1 MRYQFIPVRKS
12 DIVAA
17 IAADTTP
24 AGAPADD
31 ELAQF
36 CRLLALTIHY
46 EAFDELEALKNAYF
60 HFNPRVADNA
70 QRSEAAYAALSTALG
85 AVLQRANFVEVS
97 GEEIERA
104 KRLRGEL
111 PVELRSPTDEYR
123 EVRIFRRGSHNER
136 FTNSSW
142 LGLRS
147 RTVET
152 EVYDDVV
159 LLATTKRIPPPKSPG
174 PRRRRRPDG
183 AVLLKFFHDIAS
195 ADLDGL
201 LPDVRVIMNRRDRWT
216 LGLPAIIG
224 GVPIALKLA
233 PTLAVLF
240 LLAGVHW
247 GYAGTVEQDRL
258 KQTLA
263 VMSGIIALGGFAVH
277 QWLKYQSKALRYLVA
292 VKDSIYF
299 RNVNNNGG
307 VFDALVGAAEEQE
320 FKEALLAYRFLLA
333 ESSDQPTLDGRVE
346 AWLRRQFSLDI
357 DFEVADGVA
366 KLERYGLLSRDGIRL
381 SVPPLSEALAR
392 LDERWD
398 NYFSFRKPA
407 A

>member
-1 MRYQFIPVRKS
+1 
-12 DIVAA
+12 
-17 IAADTTP
+17 
-24 AGAPADD
+24 
-31 ELAQF
+31 
-36 CRLLALTIHY
+36 
-46 EAFDELEALKNAYF
+46 
-60 HFNPRVADNA
+60 
-70 QRSEAAYAALSTALG
+70 
-85 AVLQRANFVEVS
+85 
-97 GEEIERA
+97 
-104 KRLRGEL
+104 
-111 PVELRSPTDEYR
+111 VELRLPTDEYR
-123 EVRIFRRGSHNER
+123 EVRMFRRGSHREQ
-136 FTNSSW
+136 FTTTSW
-142 LGLRS
+142 FGLRS
-147 RTVET
+147 RTVDA

-159 LLATTKRIPPPKSPG
+159 LLAATKRMPKPASSG
-174 PRRRRRPDG
+174 PRRRHRPDG

-201 LPDVRVIMNRRDRWT
+201 LPDVRVIMNKRDRWT
-216 LGLPAIIG
+216 LGLPAIVG

-277 QWLKYQSKALRYLVA
+277 QWLKYQSKALRYLIA

-333 ESSDQPTLDGRVE
+333 EPCDEPTLDAKVE
-346 AWLRRQFSLDI
+346 AWLKLRFGIDI
-357 DFEVADGVA
+357 DFEVVDGVA
-366 KLERYGLLSRDGIRL
+366 KLERYGLLIREGARL

-398 NYFSFRKPA
+398 NYFNYRKSDT
-407 A
+407 